1 MLDRTQVAIL
11 YWGQLAVYLKCFNF
25 WPFLKL
31 LSLIF
36 SEIKNVFLI
45 QGQILPILS
54 NLKVNYIKSTII
66 LDVPKKRYIKLSFCT
81 KNYVTELDEKLK
93 Y

>member
-25 WPFLKL
+25 WTFFKL

-54 NLKVNYIKSTII
+54 NLKVSYIKSTII
-66 LDVPKKRYIKLSFCT
+66 LDVPKKDT
-81 KNYVTELDEKLK
+81 
-93 Y
+93 